1 MPVFK
6 NEDNGTWY
14 VMARYVNWKGERRQK
29 CKRGFAT
36 KKEAQEWE
44 RMFQL
49 QNASDLDMSFEA
61 FTELY
66 IRDVK
71 TRLKENTWLT
81 KEHIIRTKIL
91 PYFGKLKISEIST
104 KEVIAYLIQFVR
116 GKRHDYLEKKIQM
129 ADAEELLEDIGQME
143 ARIVIEELLE
153 NQTREQLLL
162 QEAQGKYPEWNKM
175 SDERLMKALHTLRDE
190 ERKLIYQHVFEERT
204 FEEMSRLNGLS
215 EERCKGIYYYAIRK
229 IRKVMGGEN

>member
-1 MPVFK
+1 MNRK
-6 NEDNGTWY
+6 TYTGS
-14 VMARYVNWKGERRQK
+14 KI
-29 CKRGFAT
+29 
-36 KKEAQEWE
+36 
-44 RMFQL
+44 
-49 QNASDLDMSFEA
+49 QNH
-61 FTELY
+61 FT
-66 IRDVK
+66 
-71 TRLKENTWLT
+71 
-81 KEHIIRTKIL
+81 
-91 PYFGKLKISEIST
+91 
-104 KEVIAYLIQFVR
+104 AYLIQFVR

-190 ERKLIYQHVFEERT
+190 ERT

>member
-1 MPVFK
+1 M
-6 NEDNGTWY
+6 N
-14 VMARYVNWKGERRQK
+14 
-29 CKRGFAT
+29 
-36 KKEAQEWE
+36 KKTYTGSKI
-44 RMFQL
+44 
-49 QNASDLDMSFEA
+49 QNH
-61 FTELY
+61 FT
-66 IRDVK
+66 
-71 TRLKENTWLT
+71 
-81 KEHIIRTKIL
+81 
-91 PYFGKLKISEIST
+91 
-104 KEVIAYLIQFVR
+104 AYLIQFVR

-175 SDERLMKALHTLRDE
+175 SDE

>member
-1 MPVFK
+1 M
-6 NEDNGTWY
+6 N
-14 VMARYVNWKGERRQK
+14 
-29 CKRGFAT
+29 
-36 KKEAQEWE
+36 KKTYTGSKI
-44 RMFQL
+44 
-49 QNASDLDMSFEA
+49 QNH
-61 FTELY
+61 FT
-66 IRDVK
+66 
-71 TRLKENTWLT
+71 
-81 KEHIIRTKIL
+81 
-91 PYFGKLKISEIST
+91 
-104 KEVIAYLIQFVR
+104 AYLIQFVR

-143 ARIVIEELLE
+143 ARIVIEELL
-153 NQTREQLLL
+153 
-162 QEAQGKYPEWNKM
+162 EAQGKYPEWNKM

>member
-1 MPVFK
+1 M
-6 NEDNGTWY
+6 N
-14 VMARYVNWKGERRQK
+14 
-29 CKRGFAT
+29 
-36 KKEAQEWE
+36 KKTYTGSKI
-44 RMFQL
+44 
-49 QNASDLDMSFEA
+49 QNH
-61 FTELY
+61 FT
-66 IRDVK
+66 
-71 TRLKENTWLT
+71 
-81 KEHIIRTKIL
+81 
-91 PYFGKLKISEIST
+91 
-104 KEVIAYLIQFVR
+104 AYLIQFVR

-215 EERCKGIYYYAIRK
+215 EEIYKPLLIKNAIVNGRFDEDLYQELVSTLLQC
-229 IRKVMGGEN
+229 IQRFQIIE

>member
-1 MPVFK
+1 M
-6 NEDNGTWY
+6 N
-14 VMARYVNWKGERRQK
+14 
-29 CKRGFAT
+29 
-36 KKEAQEWE
+36 KKTYTGSKI
-44 RMFQL
+44 
-49 QNASDLDMSFEA
+49 QNH
-61 FTELY
+61 FT
-66 IRDVK
+66 
-71 TRLKENTWLT
+71 
-81 KEHIIRTKIL
+81 
-91 PYFGKLKISEIST
+91 
-104 KEVIAYLIQFVR
+104 AYLIQFVR

-190 ERKLIYQHVFEERT
+190 ERT

>member
-1 MPVFK
+1 MP
-6 NEDNGTWY
+6 
-14 VMARYVNWKGERRQK
+14 Q
-29 CKRGFAT
+29 
-36 KKEAQEWE
+36 
-44 RMFQL
+44 
-49 QNASDLDMSFEA
+49 FEA
-61 FTELY
+61 
-66 IRDVK
+66 
-71 TRLKENTWLT
+71 
-81 KEHIIRTKIL
+81 
-91 PYFGKLKISEIST
+91 
-104 KEVIAYLIQFVR
+104 
-116 GKRHDYLEKKIQM
+116 
-129 ADAEELLEDIGQME
+129 AEELLEDIGQME

>member
-1 MPVFK
+1 MYNEVEVKAILIAVHNIENVGLNSKKVLLNSIEWLRCQYEITQDESFLIKAVWHIYAYLELGYPYISGELEFNRILNCLQLDINTVFPK
-6 NEDNGTWY
+6 
-14 VMARYVNWKGERRQK
+14 KGW
-29 CKRGFAT
+29 AY
-36 KKEAQEWE
+36 KKVA
-44 RMFQL
+44 
-49 QNASDLDMSFEA
+49 
-61 FTELY
+61 
-66 IRDVK
+66 
-71 TRLKENTWLT
+71 LK
-81 KEHIIRTKIL
+81 K
-91 PYFGKLKISEIST
+91 
-104 KEVIAYLIQFVR
+104 YLIQFVR

-143 ARIVIEELLE
+143 ARIVIEELME

>member
-1 MPVFK
+1 M
-6 NEDNGTWY
+6 
-14 VMARYVNWKGERRQK
+14 
-29 CKRGFAT
+29 
-36 KKEAQEWE
+36 KKYTYTGSKI
-44 RMFQL
+44 
-49 QNASDLDMSFEA
+49 QNH
-61 FTELY
+61 FT
-66 IRDVK
+66 
-71 TRLKENTWLT
+71 
-81 KEHIIRTKIL
+81 
-91 PYFGKLKISEIST
+91 
-104 KEVIAYLIQFVR
+104 AYLIQFVR